1 MPHNIRFLATGD
13 LQIHPWKQFSY
24 TKSNGMNSRLYNC
37 LKVLDIMRKEAH
49 KRGITKILLNGDIL
63 EETDYI
69 QVEVYDGLYRKIE
82 RMCEEGLDVV
92 VNCGNHDICKQSSGR
107 VLHSLRPLR
116 QVATVVEEP
125 TLVWDALQ
133 VVPWMADS
141 EALKKAIRRVRSS
154 RSYGLA
160 LHCGVQGAKTGPTA
174 YLVRNPIKLRD
185 IRSKEFGLVLLSDY
199 HTRQWLSKNA
209 LYLGSPLQH
218 SFGEIHRP
226 CIWDVRLFG
235 HDPYFDARK
244 IYTNL
249 PRFRRL
255 DVSRIKDLRRK
266 VEALRGDYVK
276 LHTPAGGGVSEADIQ
291 KVVKGKFLYDIEE
304 TSEEQEDKP
313 DTSSLHP
320 LEVISQYAR
329 SKVSSPKKL
338 VSLGIK
344 LYKGEV

>member
-1 MPHNIRFLATGD
+1 MSLRFLATGD
-13 LQIHPWKQFSY
+13 LQVHPWRQFSY

-37 LKVLDIMRKEAH
+37 LKVLDIMREEAR
-49 KRGITKILLNGDIL
+49 KRGIDKILLNGDIL
-63 EETDYI
+63 EESDYI
-69 QVEVYDGLYRKIE
+69 QVETYDALYRKIE
-82 RMCEEGLDVV
+82 KMHEAGLDVV

-133 VVPWMADS
+133 VVPYQRNP
-141 EALKKAIRRVRSS
+141 EKLKKAIRRLRSS

-160 LHCGVQGAKTGPTA
+160 LHCGVQGAKTGPSA

-209 LYLGSPLQH
+209 LYMGSPLQH

-226 CIWDVRLFG
+226 CIWDVRLSG

-255 DVSRIKDLRRK
+255 DVSRIKDLKRK
-266 VEALRGDYVK
+266 ADSLRGDYVK
-276 LHTPAGGGVSEADIQ
+276 LRTPAGGGISETDIQ
-291 KVVKGKFLYDIEE
+291 KVVKGRFLYDIEE
-304 TSEEQEDKP
+304 GNEEQEDKP
-313 DTSSLHP
+313 TTSSLQP
-320 LEVISQYAR
+320 LEAISQYAK
-329 SKVSSPKKL
+329 SKVSNPKKL
-338 VSLGIK
+338 VTLGAK
-344 LYKGEV
+344 LYKGEI